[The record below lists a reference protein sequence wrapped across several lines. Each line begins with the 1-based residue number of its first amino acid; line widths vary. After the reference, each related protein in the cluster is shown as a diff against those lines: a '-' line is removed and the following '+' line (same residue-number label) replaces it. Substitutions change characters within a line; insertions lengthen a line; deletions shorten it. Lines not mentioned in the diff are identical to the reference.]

1 MPRGKETM
9 TASQLANTQAHKWQK
24 GHSGNPKGRPK
35 DRVKELLKTILP
47 KSRLRR
53 SEALTMDEINTIERM
68 ILSLELADLQLLAK
82 TDETPAYA
90 KSLAMA
96 AIIDMKNGKTTTMER
111 LRDRQYGTAKQS
123 IDVTSDGKPIGQP
136 RQLTTDE
143 AKELIRQLNDE
154 Y

>member
-9 TASQLANTQAHKWQK
+9 TESQLANIEGHQFAK
-24 GHSGNPKGRPK
+24 GKSGNPAGKKK
-35 DRVKELLKTILP
+35 DRVKELLKAVLP
-47 KSRLRR
+47 KSKLKK
-53 SEALTMDEINTIERM
+53 SEALTIDEINTIERM
-68 ILSLELADLQLLAK
+68 ILSLELSDLQLLAK

-90 KSLAMA
+90 KTLAMA
-96 AIIDMKNGKTTTMER
+96 SIIDMRNGKTTTMDK

-136 RQLTTDE
+136 RQLTTEE